1 MAPKRN
7 WKHTLKSFPSLSAL
21 RQGEN
26 SQGGLQIE
34 ERDTIILIL
43 GQTGAGKST
52 FVNHAVGRE
61 AASVGHSLNA
71 HTATITPYMCPT
83 HPDPNSGRVFLVDTP
98 GFNDT
103 WDSDRAIVKRI
114 LDWLQNSCKP
124 KTRFGGI
131 IYLYEISQ
139 ARDNP
144 TANFMHPTK
153 LSEPEAPKYVILAT
167 VKWNDARA
175 DVAELREAQLKKSWS
190 MMVERG
196 SQMARFNDS
205 TESALQIINMFP
217 KETLSIERMQK
228 EFRRIL
234 GTLPAEPSGSKDGF
248 ISKVFGKISWV
259 GVFFPVVNTQE
270 DI

>member
-7 WKHTLKSFPSLSAL
+7 WKPTLKSFPSLSAL
-21 RQGEN
+21 RQN
-26 SQGGLQIE
+26 DSSQGGFQIE
-34 ERDTIILIL
+34 EKDAIFLIL

-52 FVNHAVGRE
+52 FVNHALGRE
-61 AASVGHSLNA
+61 AASVGHNLNA
-71 HTATITPYMCPT
+71 HTTTITPYMCPI
-83 HPDPNSGRVFLVDTP
+83 HPEPNSGRIFLVDTP

-114 LDWLQNSCKP
+114 LDWLQHSCKP
-124 KTRFGGI
+124 KTKFGGI

-153 LSEPEAPKYVILAT
+153 LSEPEALKYVILAT
-167 VKWNDARA
+167 VKWSDARVDA
-175 DVAELREAQLKKSWS
+175 AELRETQLKKSWS
-190 MMVERG
+190 MLVERG

-205 TESALQIINMFP
+205 TESAHQIINMFP
-217 KETLSIERMQK
+217 KEALPIERIQK

-234 GTLPAEPSGSKDGF
+234 GMLPAEASDSKEGF
-248 ISKVFGKISWV
+248 ISKVFGKISWLR
-259 GVFFPVVNTQE
+259 
-270 DI
+270 